1 MGLRWITWEGGG
13 ETAKP
18 RSAAIERASDIPPRR
33 LTEFQHLLRKP
44 NQESSNSEDPK
55 SKQGIKSNSGK
66 FPNVQSHQIDCPM
79 KAHINNGN
87 FVRPRPRGA
96 VGRVPTLS
104 PEKPNQES
112 SNSGRSKS
120 KQGINQIME
129 NQSSKPGQIT
139 DEEAQSL
146 NKRKLCSGYKLKEI
160 NGINIF
166 FAGSEND
173 ASESETNG
181 NLSNRTSVRIV
192 QQAAN

>member
-1 MGLRWITWEGGG
+1 M
-13 ETAKP
+13 TAASSGQKFF
-18 RSAAIERASDIPPRR
+18 RSSTQFMMFCTSEFELSDLASQAQCWK
-33 LTEFQHLLRKP
+33 LYA
-44 NQESSNSEDPK
+44 SSCWS
-55 SKQGIKSNSGK
+55 
-66 FPNVQSHQIDCPM
+66 
-79 KAHINNGN
+79 
-87 FVRPRPRGA
+87 RPRPRGA

-146 NKRKLCSGYKLKEI
+146 NKQKLCSVYKLKEI